1 MLKLKTSLPHVPR
14 QDIVLMIEDITI
26 PEKVGEV
33 LKVALEMED
42 EGYRTYTE
50 GAKTIKNSLGKR
62 MLERLAQ
69 DEISHMKR
77 IREVY
82 EALEGNIDWARVEV
96 QNPQGSVTFQNI
108 FSRLKNELSQSVQ
121 ELGSHG
127 VDDEEIIET
136 AINLENHARFYY
148 AESAKKATDKKVK
161 KFLET
166 LAQEE
171 EGHYQALRNMNSF
184 MADPA
189 NWFAT
194 QGKF

>member
-1 MLKLKTSLPHVPR
+1 MKNEMTVPDKT
-14 QDIVLMIEDITI
+14 E
-26 PEKVGEV
+26 EV
-33 LKVALEMED
+33 LKIALEMEE

-50 GAKTIKNSLGKR
+50 GAKTIKNSMGKR
-62 MLERLAQ
+62 MLERLAK

-82 EALEGNIDWARVEV
+82 EVLEGKKEWDSIEIDPEDE
-96 QNPQGSVTFQNI
+96 SVTFQNI
-108 FSRLKNELSQSVQ
+108 FNRLKEDLKQSAE

-127 VDDEEIIET
+127 VDDEEVIET

-148 AESAKKATDKKVK
+148 AESAKKAKDTKVK
-161 KFLET
+161 EFLEM
-166 LAQEE
+166 LAREE
-171 EGHYQALRNMNSF
+171 EGHYQALRNMNNF

-189 NWFAT
+189 TWFAT

>member
-1 MLKLKTSLPHVPR
+1 
-14 QDIVLMIEDITI
+14 MIDEIKI
-26 PEKVGEV
+26 PDKIGDV
-33 LKVALEMED
+33 LKIALEMED

-82 EALEGNIDWARVEV
+82 EALDGKRDWASIET
-96 QNPQGSVTFQNI
+96 QIPKESVTFQNI
-108 FSRLKNELSQSVQ
+108 FTRLKTELSQSVQ

-127 VDDEEIIET
+127 VDDEEVIET

-148 AESAKKATDKKVK
+148 TESAKKATDKKVK

-184 MADPA
+184 MSDPA

>member
-1 MLKLKTSLPHVPR
+1 MKKEITVPDKT
-14 QDIVLMIEDITI
+14 ED
-26 PEKVGEV
+26 V
-33 LKVALEMED
+33 LKIALEMEE

-50 GAKTIKNSLGKR
+50 GAKTIKNSMGKR
-62 MLERLAQ
+62 MLERLAK

-82 EALEGNIDWARVEV
+82 EVLEGKKEWDNIEIDPEDE
-96 QNPQGSVTFQNI
+96 SVTFQNI
-108 FSRLKNELSQSVQ
+108 FNRLKEDIKQSAE

-127 VDDEEIIET
+127 VDDEEVIET

-148 AESAKKATDKKVK
+148 AESAKKVKDNKVK
-161 KFLET
+161 KFLEM
-166 LAQEE
+166 LAREE
-171 EGHYQALRNMNSF
+171 EGHYQALRNMNNF

>member
-1 MLKLKTSLPHVPR
+1 MSN
-14 QDIVLMIEDITI
+14 DITI
-26 PEKVGEV
+26 PEKVGDV
-33 LKVALEMED
+33 LKIALEMED

-77 IREVY
+77 IKEVY
-82 EALEGNIDWARVEV
+82 EALEGKRDWASVEV
-96 QNPQGSVTFQNI
+96 QTSKESVTFQNI
-108 FSRLKNELSQSVQ
+108 FTRLKTELAQSVQ

-127 VDDEEIIET
+127 VDDEEVIET

-148 AESAKKATDKKVK
+148 TEAAKKAADNKVK

>member
-1 MLKLKTSLPHVPR
+1 VVGK
-14 QDIVLMIEDITI
+14 III
-26 PEKVGEV
+26 PESTEEV
-33 LKVALEMED
+33 LKLALEMEE

-69 DEISHMKR
+69 DELSHMNR

-82 EALEGNIDWARVEV
+82 EALEGKRNWDTVTMQPSLET
-96 QNPQGSVTFQNI
+96 VTFQNI
-108 FSRLKNELSQSVQ
+108 FNRLREDIDQSVE

-127 VDDEEIIET
+127 VDDNEVIET
-136 AINLENHARFYY
+136 GINLENYSKFYY
-148 AESAKKATDKKVK
+148 TESAKKVK
-161 KFLET
+161 DAQVKIFLEI
-166 LAQEE
+166 LAGEE
-171 EGHYQALRNMNSF
+171 QAHYDALRKVNGF

>member
-1 MLKLKTSLPHVPR
+1 
-14 QDIVLMIEDITI
+14 MIENMTI
-26 PEKVGEV
+26 PEEVEDV
-33 LKVALEMED
+33 LKIALEMEE

-50 GAKTIKNSLGKR
+50 GAKTIKNSLGRR

-82 EALEGNIDWARVEV
+82 EALEGKREWNKVEV
-96 QNPQGSVTFQNI
+96 QTSEESVTFQNI
-108 FSRLKNELSQSVQ
+108 FNRLKSELQQSTE

-127 VDDEEIIET
+127 VDDEEVIET

-148 AESAKKATDKKVK
+148 AESAKKAKDEKVK
-161 KFLET
+161 EFLET

-171 EGHYQALRNMNSF
+171 EGHYQALRNMNNF
-184 MADPA
+184 MADLA

>member
-1 MLKLKTSLPHVPR
+1 
-14 QDIVLMIEDITI
+14 MIDDITI
-26 PEKVGEV
+26 PEKVEEV
-33 LKVALEMED
+33 LKLALEMEE

-50 GAKTIKNSLGKR
+50 GAKTVKNSLGRR

-69 DEISHMKR
+69 DEITHMKR

-82 EALEGNIDWARVEV
+82 EALEGKREWGKVEMHTSKE
-96 QNPQGSVTFQNI
+96 SVTFQNI
-108 FSRLKNELSQSVQ
+108 FTRLKDELEQSTQ

-127 VDDEEIIET
+127 VDDEEVIET

-148 AESAKKATDKKVK
+148 AESAKKAKDKKVK
-161 KFLET
+161 EFLET

-171 EGHYQALRNMNSF
+171 EGHYQALRNMNNF

>member
-1 MLKLKTSLPHVPR
+1 
-14 QDIVLMIEDITI
+14 MIDEITI
-26 PEKVGEV
+26 PEKIEDV
-33 LKVALEMED
+33 LKIALEMED

-50 GAKTIKNSLGKR
+50 GAKTIKNSLGRR

-82 EALEGNIDWARVEV
+82 EALEGKREWKKGEV
-96 QNPQGSVTFQNI
+96 HSSEESVTFQTI
-108 FSRLKNELSQSVQ
+108 FDRLRNELKQSTD

-127 VDDEEIIET
+127 VDDEEVIET

-148 AESAKKATDKKVK
+148 AESAKKAKDEKVRE
-161 KFLET
+161 FLET

-171 EGHYQALRNMNSF
+171 EGHYKALRNMNNF